1 MAQISGGMNDGAAA
15 DGQDFGALFAQA
27 PGLYLVLDPNLT
39 IRAVNDAYCRATMTH
54 REDIVGRN
62 LFDVF
67 PDNPDDPA
75 ADGVSNLRSSLG
87 RVLELGRPDV
97 MSIQKYDIRKPDS
110 EGGGFEERYWNPINT
125 PVLGPDGR
133 VGSILHCVEDVT
145 ELVRMRKSE
154 ATQVEMARGQ
164 ERVIARLRDANRELA
179 DQMEQIKTL
188 RRYTYF
194 FALLVENSIDPIIT
208 FLMDGEVK
216 SWNRAAQEMF
226 GYDKD
231 EIVNRHV
238 DRILPPDLKDEQ
250 DALWARLRA
259 GEKVHDFETLRR
271 AKDGT
276 DVAVAL
282 TLSPIRNEN
291 QEIIGAS
298 QVVRDITEQKR
309 TQKKML
315 GLQEELIHL
324 SRWNTMG
331 MLASTIAHELSQP
344 LTAAMNYIRAAHR
357 TVGALDLPEAVRAR
371 DFLDKA
377 ANETKLAGGIMRTL
391 REFIE
396 KRKTNREIDDLNT
409 IVDETVVLG
418 TAGSAEVK
426 AMLRKK
432 LAPKLPPIYVDR
444 IQIQQVILNLV
455 RNAVD
460 AMSNSARR
468 ELVVATGLDEAGFV
482 SVTISDTGPG
492 IAPDVMAKLF
502 QPFVTTKENGMG
514 VGLTI
519 CQSIVEA
526 HEGKI
531 WGDTNGEGGATFR
544 FRLPIADPVESQ
556 NAA

>member
-1 MAQISGGMNDGAAA
+1 MAA
-15 DGQDFGALFAQA
+15 DHQDFGALFAQA
-27 PGLYLVLDPNLT
+27 PGLYLVLDPTLT
-39 IRAVNDAYCRATMTH
+39 IRAVNDAYCSATMTR
-54 REDIVGRN
+54 REDILGRHM
-62 LFDVF
+62 FEVF
-67 PDNPDDPA
+67 PDNPDDPG

-110 EGGGFEERYWNPINT
+110 EGGGFEERYWNPVNT

-133 VGSILHCVEDVT
+133 VRSILHCVEDVT

-154 ATQVEMARGQ
+154 ATHAAMAREQ
-164 ERVIARLRDANRELA
+164 ELVIARLRDANRELA

-208 FLMDGEVK
+208 FLMDGQVK

-226 GYDKD
+226 GYDKT
-231 EIVNRHV
+231 EIVDHHV
-238 DRILPPDLKDEQ
+238 DMILPPDLKEEQ

-259 GEKVHDFETLRR
+259 GEKIHDFETLRR

-276 DVAVAL
+276 DVTVAL
-282 TLSPIRNEN
+282 TLSPIRDERHD
-291 QEIIGAS
+291 IIGAS

-315 GLQEELIHL
+315 GMQEELIHL

-377 ANETKLAGGIMRTL
+377 ANETKMAGGIMRTL

-409 IVDETVVLG
+409 IVEETVVLG
-418 TAGSAEVK
+418 MAGSAEVK

-432 LAPKLPPIYVDR
+432 LTPGLPAIRVDR
-444 IQIQQVILNLV
+444 IQIQQVVLNLV

-460 AMSNSARR
+460 AMADSARR
-468 ELVVATGLDEAGFV
+468 ELVVATGLDEPGFV
-482 SVTISDTGPG
+482 CVTVSDTGPG

>member
-1 MAQISGGMNDGAAA
+1 MAA
-15 DGQDFGALFAQA
+15 DRQDFGALFTQA
-27 PGLYLVLDPNLT
+27 PGLYLVLDPAFT
-39 IRAVNDAYCRATMTH
+39 IRAVNDAYCRATMTR
-54 REDIVGRN
+54 REEIIGRN
-62 LFDVF
+62 LFEVF
-67 PDNPDDPA
+67 PDNPNDPA
-75 ADGVSNLRSSLG
+75 ADGVAKLRLSLQ
-87 RVLELGRPDV
+87 RVLDLRRPDV

-125 PVLGPDGR
+125 PVLDSGGA
-133 VGSILHCVEDVT
+133 VQSILHCVEDVT
-145 ELVRMRKSE
+145 ELMRMRKSE
-154 ATQVEMARGQ
+154 TTHIAMAREQ
-164 ERVIARLRDANRELA
+164 QLVIDRLRDANAKLA
-179 DQMEQIKTL
+179 DQMEQIRAL

-194 FALLVENSIDPIIT
+194 FALLVENSIDPVIT

-226 GYDKD
+226 GYDKT
-231 EIVNRHV
+231 EIVGRHV
-238 DRILPPDLKDEQ
+238 DMILPPDLKAEQ

-259 GEKVHDFETLRR
+259 GEKIHDFETLRR

-276 DVAVAL
+276 DVTVAL
-282 TLSPIRNEN
+282 TLSPIREEN
-291 QEIIGAS
+291 HEIIGAS
-298 QVVRDITEQKR
+298 QVVRDITEQKQ
-309 TQKKML
+309 TQKKLL

-357 TVGALDLPEAVRAR
+357 TVGGLDLPEVARAR

-396 KRKTNREIDDLNT
+396 KRKTNRAVDDLNRL
-409 IVDETVVLG
+409 VEETVVLG
-418 TAGSAEVK
+418 AAGSAEVK
-426 AMLRKK
+426 AMLRTQ
-432 LAPKLPPIYVDR
+432 LLSGLPPIYVDR

-460 AMSNSARR
+460 AMSNSERR
-468 ELVVATGLDEAGFV
+468 DLIVATAMDGPGHV
-482 SVTISDTGPG
+482 CVTVSDTGPG
-492 IAPDVMAKLF
+492 IAPDVMARLF

-526 HEGKI
+526 HDGKI
-531 WGDTNGEGGATFR
+531 WGEGNERGGATFG
-544 FRLPIADPVESQ
+544 FRLPVADPVEKQ

>member
-1 MAQISGGMNDGAAA
+1 MAA
-15 DGQDFGALFAQA
+15 DHQDFGALFAQA
-27 PGLYLVLDPNLT
+27 PGLYLVLDPTLT
-39 IRAVNDAYCRATMTH
+39 IRAVNDAYCRATMTR
-54 REDIVGRN
+54 REDILGRHM
-62 LFDVF
+62 FEVF
-67 PDNPDDPA
+67 PDNPDDPG

-110 EGGGFEERYWNPINT
+110 EGGGFEERYWNPVNT

-133 VGSILHCVEDVT
+133 VRSILHCVEDVT

-154 ATQVEMARGQ
+154 ATHAAMAREQ
-164 ERVIARLRDANRELA
+164 ELVIARLRDANRELA

-208 FLMDGEVK
+208 FLMDGQVK

-226 GYDKD
+226 GYDKT
-231 EIVNRHV
+231 EIVDHHV
-238 DRILPPDLKDEQ
+238 DMILPPDLKEEQ

-259 GEKVHDFETLRR
+259 GEKIHDFETLRR

-276 DVAVAL
+276 DVTVAL
-282 TLSPIRNEN
+282 TLSPIRDERHD
-291 QEIIGAS
+291 IIGAS

-315 GLQEELIHL
+315 GMQEELIHL

-377 ANETKLAGGIMRTL
+377 ANETKMAGGIMRTL

-409 IVDETVVLG
+409 IVEETVVLG
-418 TAGSAEVK
+418 MAGSAEVK

-432 LAPKLPPIYVDR
+432 LTPGLPAIRVDR
-444 IQIQQVILNLV
+444 IQIQQVVLNLV

-460 AMSNSARR
+460 AMADSARR
-468 ELVVATGLDEAGFV
+468 ELVVATGLDEPGFV
-482 SVTISDTGPG
+482 CVTVSDTGPG

>member
-1 MAQISGGMNDGAAA
+1 MTQISSGAGDFAAA
-15 DGQDFGALFAQA
+15 GQQDFGALFAQT
-27 PGLYLVLDPNLT
+27 PGLYLVLDPALT
-39 IRAVNDAYCRATMTH
+39 IRAVNDAYCRATKTR

-62 LFDVF
+62 IFEVF

-75 ADGVSNLRSSLG
+75 ADGVAKLRNSLL
-87 RVLELGRPDV
+87 RVLDLRRPDM

-125 PVLGPDGR
+125 PVLDADGGVR
-133 VGSILHCVEDVT
+133 SILHCVEDVT

-154 ATQVEMARGQ
+154 ATHVELAREQ
-164 ERVIARLRDANRELA
+164 QLVIDRLRDANAELA
-179 DQMEQIKTL
+179 DQMEQIKAL
-188 RRYTYF
+188 RRYNYF

-216 SWNRAAQEMF
+216 SWNKAAQDMF

-231 EIVNRHV
+231 EVVNHHV
-238 DRILPPDLKDEQ
+238 DVILPPELKSEQ

-259 GEKVHDFETLRR
+259 GEKIHDFETLRR

-276 DVAVAL
+276 DVSVAL
-282 TLSPIRNEN
+282 TLSPIRDERH
-291 QEIIGAS
+291 EIIGAS
-298 QVVRDITEQKR
+298 QIVRDITEQKS
-309 TQKKML
+309 TQKKLL

-357 TVGALDLPEAVRAR
+357 TLGALDQPEALRAR

-396 KRKTNREIDDLNT
+396 KRKTNRAIDDLNK
-409 IVDETVVLG
+409 IVEETVVLG
-418 TAGSAEVK
+418 AAGSADVK
-426 AMLRKK
+426 AMLRTQ
-432 LAPKLPPIYVDR
+432 LRGDLPAIFVDK

-460 AMSNSARR
+460 AMSNSERR
-468 ELVVATGLDEAGFV
+468 ELIVATGMDEPGHV
-482 SVTISDTGPG
+482 CVTVSDTGPG

-526 HEGKI
+526 HDGKI
-531 WGDTNGEGGATFR
+531 WGETNDGGGATFR
-544 FRLPIADPVESQ
+544 FRLPIADPIEKQ